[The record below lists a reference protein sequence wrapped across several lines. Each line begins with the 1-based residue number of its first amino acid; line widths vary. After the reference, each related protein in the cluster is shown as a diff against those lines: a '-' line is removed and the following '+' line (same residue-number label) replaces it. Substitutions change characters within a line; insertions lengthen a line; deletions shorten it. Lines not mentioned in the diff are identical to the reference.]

1 MAYFTSCYFVD
12 SQAVF
17 NKLVKLEIPR
27 ESLTCLQRRPS
38 LDMVITFVDV
48 ETKNTFVSNVAL
60 RFRDSSSLI
69 NDEDNPLT
77 F

>member
-1 MAYFTSCYFVD
+1 
-12 SQAVF
+12 
-17 NKLVKLEIPR
+17 
-27 ESLTCLQRRPS
+27 
-38 LDMVITFVDV
+38 MVITFVDV